1 MQWLTVAAYAL
12 PELFGLGIA
21 LALLMTSARQG
32 RGRKTGMIGI
42 VLMLGAALAGLGVSI
57 LQTLWILNADGDLQ
71 DTLAW
76 LTVVRVTLNVVS
88 MAGLVTVVWG
98 LCRASHETNPS

>member
-1 MQWLTVAAYAL
+1 MQWLTMAAYAL

-21 LALLMTSARQG
+21 LALLMTSARPG
-32 RGRKTGMIGI
+32 SGRKFGMIGI
-42 VLMLGAALAGLGVSI
+42 AMMLGTALAGLGVSI
-57 LQTLWILNADGDLQ
+57 LQTLWIRNADGNLQ
-71 DTLAW
+71 DTLTL

-98 LCRASHETNPS
+98 LCRATHETQPH